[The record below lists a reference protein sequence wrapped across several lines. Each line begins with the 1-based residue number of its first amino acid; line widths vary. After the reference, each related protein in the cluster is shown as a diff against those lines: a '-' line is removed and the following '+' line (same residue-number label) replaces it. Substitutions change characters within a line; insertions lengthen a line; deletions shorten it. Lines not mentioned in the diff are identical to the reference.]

1 MKTEVHFFL
10 FQKTSVFIVLY
21 TQSLEYNK
29 KNYNTWNIE
38 CLMSTN
44 LNFKNYEAAKEAGWL
59 KNYDKEEKTQ
69 SIETDQQRIVV
80 EIGK

>member
-21 TQSLEYNK
+21 TQCLEYNK

-44 LNFKNYEAAKEAGWL
+44 LNFKNYEAAKEVGWL

-69 SIETDQQRIVV
+69 SIETDQQRIVI

>member
-21 TQSLEYNK
+21 TQCLEYNK

-38 CLMSTN
+38 CLMSIN

-69 SIETDQQRIVV
+69 SIETDQQRIVI

>member
-38 CLMSTN
+38 CLMSIN

>member
-21 TQSLEYNK
+21 TQCLEYNK

-38 CLMSTN
+38 CLMSIN

>member
-38 CLMSTN
+38 CLMSIN

-69 SIETDQQRIVV
+69 SIETDQQRIVI